1 MTKIQ
6 CLYCD
11 HDIPIGQPYAM
22 EEIACPAC
30 GDRQP
35 MRYLSSAGTGAS
47 QLLFDP
53 VDEELELVP
62 RRDRHDLAHDGTLH
76 EDHWD
81 PVVNDRLF
89 EALMSGGTVTMAA
102 HMAGISRRTAY
113 RRLEDT
119 VFRDRLNQARAAVR
133 QNIVQRLIDASDTA
147 VDCLW
152 ELLEDEDPMIRMHAS
167 KTLLNALARIDR
179 PGTGSARESIS
190 RHRRMQILTE
200 EMSETARS

>member
-11 HDIPIGQPYAM
+11 QEIAIGQPHAE

-35 MRYLSSAGTGAS
+35 MRALSPARTAVSAPLS
-47 QLLFDP
+47 DR

-62 RRDRHDLAHDGTLH
+62 RRDRHDLARDGTPH

-89 EALMSGGTVTMAA
+89 EALMSGATVTMAA

-119 VFRDRLNQARAAVR
+119 VFRNRLDQARVAVR
-133 QNIVQRLIDASDTA
+133 QNIVQRLIDACGAA

-167 KTLLNALARIDR
+167 KTLLNTLARIDR
-179 PGTGSARESIS
+179 PTERPREIRS
-190 RHRRMQILTE
+190 RETRMQIVKQ
-200 EMSETARS
+200 ETNETVQA